1 MRIPVPPLTQVSTY
15 DVSFTCSQWYLSLCS
30 LLTTIRYNTG
40 GKNWKLVG
48 DNLDLTIKQH
58 HFFHSIAVQDRIN
71 TAHLDDSRPQQL
83 VSSLTPFDFVPSSS
97 HYKQLC
103 SDLIILVSRIVVA
116 EFPAFQYMSEAVP
129 SHILHQY
136 PSEMAQPSVVVSY

>member
-1 MRIPVPPLTQVSTY
+1 VVLEFAFSLNQNQV
-15 DVSFTCSQWYLSLCS
+15 QHW
-30 LLTTIRYNTG
+30 
-40 GKNWKLVG
+40 GKKINWKLVG
-48 DNLDLTIKQH
+48 DNVDLNIKQH

-97 HYKQLC
+97 HYKQLR
-103 SDLIILVSRIVVA
+103 SDLIILVSHIVV
-116 EFPAFQYMSEAVP
+116 EFPAFQYMSEVVP

-136 PSEMAQPSVVVSY
+136 PSEMAQPSVVVSYGNHYPA